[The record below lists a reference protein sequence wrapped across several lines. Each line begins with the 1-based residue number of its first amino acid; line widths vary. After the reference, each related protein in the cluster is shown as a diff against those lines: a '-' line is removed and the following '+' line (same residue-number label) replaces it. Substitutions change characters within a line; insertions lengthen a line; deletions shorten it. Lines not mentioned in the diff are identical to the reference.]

1 MKTWM
6 VSSLHHKDLFLW
18 KELNKNR
25 CSIIIGGSAKK
36 STSLETLVIQNI
48 TNVNEL
54 KSKLSGIIQKGKDY
68 DFDVSSCLKSLL
80 KNSDHEIV
88 LLTVQAISELAKC
101 EEKRE
106 TYAHD
111 DVIKPLVNIL
121 QKDLTS
127 ETLELIRQ
135 SCRALGNL
143 CCDCDTARKI
153 ILHNR
158 GVETLVNLLEKT
170 LPNRCAEEIK
180 MFTSRTLLNYAIGG
194 QEFSQSIVQGGLIP
208 SLHKIL
214 SIELEKEDMNDNMV
228 STALLILNVINENT
242 LEFLFEPEVN
252 TAVLNILRETANVEI
267 SELCLEHLHAQ
278 AEHGNTLRNLII

>member
-1 MKTWM
+1 MNDLKTK
-6 VSSLHHKDLFLW
+6 LRD
-18 KELNKNR
+18 
-25 CSIIIGGSAKK
+25 II
-36 STSLETLVIQNI
+36 N
-48 TNVNEL
+48 
-54 KSKLSGIIQKGKDY
+54 KGKDY

-101 EEKRE
+101 EEKRD
-106 TYAHD
+106 TYAHED
-111 DVIKPLVNIL
+111 IIKPLINIL

-127 ETLELIRQ
+127 ETIELIKQ

-153 ILHNR
+153 ILYNK
-158 GVETLVNLLEKT
+158 GVESLVSLLEKS

-180 MFTSRTLLNYAIGG
+180 MFTCRTLLNYAIGG
-194 QEFSQSIVQGGLIP
+194 QEFSESIVQGGLIP

-214 SIELEKEDMNDNMV
+214 TIELEKEDMNDNMV
-228 STALLILNVINENT
+228 STALLILNVMNENT

-267 SELCLEHLHAQ
+267 SELCLDHLHAQ
-278 AEHGNTLRNLII
+278 AEHGT